1 MGDWNLPLVP
11 SPIAFRRFSL
21 PGYTAGATP
30 KRAANPV
37 PAPQEDSMS
46 LRSLVA
52 AALALAALPALGQEI
67 TLKVHHFW
75 APTAM
80 PPSTLLVPWC
90 DKIAKDSNN
99 RLKCQIYPAMQLGGA
114 PPQLIDQAKDGV
126 ADIVWTLPG
135 YTAGRFPLM
144 EVFELPFMSASAEAT
159 SQAAWEYF
167 DKYARKEFPGLQ
179 VLVVNVHDNGFV
191 HTREKQ
197 VKSMADF
204 KGLKMRAPTRQ
215 TNKLLGAL
223 GATPVAMPLPALAD
237 ALSKGVVDGY
247 LLPWEVIPSIKA
259 HELSKYDTETDPSM
273 RALYTAVFT
282 LAMNQAKYD
291 SLPPDLRK
299 VIDANSGLAGARAF
313 GKQWDASAPPA
324 RKLAAE
330 HGNVFYT
337 VPASELANWQKA
349 TSNLD
354 EEWVKDVTAKG
365 NDGKMLLQAARD
377 LIKKYEGAK

>member
-1 MGDWNLPLVP
+1 
-11 SPIAFRRFSL
+11 
-21 PGYTAGATP
+21 
-30 KRAANPV
+30 
-37 PAPQEDSMS
+37 MS
-46 LRSLVA
+46 FARTLA
-52 AALALAALPALGQEI
+52 AAAFALAALPAAAQEV

-75 APTAM
+75 PPGAM

-90 DKIAKDSNN
+90 DKIAKDSGGK
-99 RLKCQIYPAMQLGGA
+99 LKCQIYPAMQLGGT

-144 EVFELPFMSASAEAT
+144 EVFELPFMSSSAEAT
-159 SQAAWEYF
+159 SRAAWEYYE
-167 DKYARKEFPGLQ
+167 KHAQKEFPGIKMLA
-179 VLVVNVHDNGFV
+179 VNVHDNGFV
-191 HTREKQ
+191 NTREKQ
-197 VKSMADF
+197 VRVMADL

-259 HELSKYDTETDPSM
+259 HELTKYHSETDPKS

-291 SLPPDLRK
+291 SLPADLKR
-299 VIDANSGLAGARAF
+299 VIDQNSGANLAHSF

-324 RKLAAE
+324 RKLAVDR
-330 HGNVFYT
+330 NNTFYMI
-337 VPASELANWQKA
+337 PASELENWRKA
-349 TSNLD
+349 TDNLD
-354 EEWVKDVTAKG
+354 DDWVKDVTAKG
-365 NDGKMLLQAARD
+365 NDGKALLQAARD
-377 LIKKYEGAK
+377 MIKKYEGAK

>member
-1 MGDWNLPLVP
+1 MPLV
-11 SPIAFRRFSL
+11 RTL
-21 PGYTAGATP
+21 
-30 KRAANPV
+30 
-37 PAPQEDSMS
+37 
-46 LRSLVA
+46 LA
-52 AALALAALPALGQEI
+52 AAFAAVALPATAQEI

-75 APTAM
+75 PPGAM
-80 PPSTLLVPWC
+80 PPSKLLVPWC
-90 DKIAKDSNN
+90 DSIAKDSGN

-167 DKYARKEFPGLQ
+167 DKHARKEFPGIHM
-179 VLVVNVHDNGFV
+179 LVVNVHDNGFV
-191 HTREKQ
+191 HTRERQ
-197 VKSMADF
+197 VKTMADF
-204 KGLKMRAPTRQ
+204 KGLKVRAPTRQ

-259 HELSKYDTETDPSM
+259 HELTKYHSETDPKA

-299 VIDANSGLAGARAF
+299 VIDANSGAAAARAF

-324 RKLAAE
+324 RKLAADR
-330 HGNVFYT
+330 GNTFY
-337 VPASELANWQKA
+337 VIPASELANWEKA
-349 TSNLD
+349 TANLD
-354 EEWVKDVTAKG
+354 DDWVKDVTAKG
-365 NDGKMLLQAARD
+365 NDGKMLLQTARD
-377 LIKKYEGAK
+377 LIRKYEGTK